1 MTEWKMGMLAKSKA
15 GHDKNNVYIVIGEED
30 RYVYLADGEVRTWE
44 KPKKKKKKHVQPIG
58 RCLRTSAENFA

>member
-44 KPKKKKKKHVQPIG
+44 KPKKKEKETCPANRQVLRAG
-58 RCLRTSAENFA
+58 RER